1 MKKLKNNNDYT
12 KSTRLRI
19 NKLNQLQIK
28 QVVTFFYVIFY
39 NLIMCFI

>member
-12 KSTRLRI
+12 KSTGLRI

-28 QVVTFFYVIFY
+28 QAVTFFYIIFY